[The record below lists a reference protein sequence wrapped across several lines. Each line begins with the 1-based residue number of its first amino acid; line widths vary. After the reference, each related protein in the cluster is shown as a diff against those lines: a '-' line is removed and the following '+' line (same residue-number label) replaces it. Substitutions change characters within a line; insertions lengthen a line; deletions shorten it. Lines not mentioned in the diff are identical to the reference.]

1 MAPRYLRFLFF
12 SAFLPGVAFIS
23 ACKPGIYLKQQDGD
37 NLAFTTMTTIVD
49 DDFIHMAM
57 GPKQIALGNLL
68 FFDKIMSGNQ
78 NIACATCHHPM
89 TFSTDNLSLP
99 IGEGGVGLG
108 PARRIVRDGE
118 NPVQERMPRNAPDL
132 FNRGMKSFKTLFH
145 DGRLSTDYS
154 QANHFR
160 NPAGEALP
168 DGFEHAL
175 EAQTIFPLT
184 NPTEMAGHFG
194 ENAIA
199 ACADAGDFTCLWNEV
214 VERLKANSAY
224 VDLFIDAYGL
234 DSADDITIVHV
245 GKSLG
250 AFISASF
257 RADNSPFDQYL
268 RGDDS
273 AMSHKAKRGM
283 EIFYGKARCV
293 ECHSGVLQTDQS
305 FHAIAMPQ
313 IGPGPGGNGLD
324 GHDDFGRERAT
335 GEQADRYKFRTPSLR
350 NAELTG
356 PYGHDGA
363 YTSLEGVVRH
373 HLNPGVSLA
382 NYDLSM
388 AFLPSGG
395 SLDLIDPIVLNDFL
409 SKAALIVANELQP
422 VFLSE
427 EEIECLLAF
436 LRSLTDERSMH
447 LGHLIPSSVPSGLP
461 ISD

>member
-1 MAPRYLRFLFF
+1 M
-12 SAFLPGVAFIS
+12 
-23 ACKPGIYLKQQDGD
+23 K
-37 NLAFTTMTTIVD
+37 TIID

-57 GPKQIALGNLL
+57 DPKRIELGNLL

-78 NIACATCHHPM
+78 NISCATCHSPM

-108 PARRIVRDGE
+108 PARRIVLDGE

-154 QANHFR
+154 QINHFQ
-160 NPAGEALP
+160 NPAGDALP
-168 DGFEHAL
+168 EGFEHAL

-199 ACADAGDFTCLWNEV
+199 DCADAGDFTCLWGEV
-214 VERLKANSAY
+214 VERLRANADY
-224 VDLFIDAYGL
+224 VNRFREVYGL
-234 DSADDITIVHV
+234 DSADDISIVHV
-245 GKSLG
+245 GKSLA

-273 AMSHKAKRGM
+273 AMSHKAKKGM
-283 EIFYGKARCV
+283 ELFYGKASCV
-293 ECHSGVLQTDQS
+293 NCHSGVLQTDQS

-313 IGPGPGGNGLD
+313 IGPGPGGDGFE

-335 GEQADRYKFRTPSLR
+335 GNQADRYKFRTPSLR
-350 NAELTG
+350 NVELTA

-363 YTSLEGVVRH
+363 YASLEGVVRH
-373 HLNPGVSLA
+373 HLNPGLGLA
-382 NYDLSM
+382 TYDLDM
-388 AFLPSGG
+388 AFLPTGG
-395 SLDLIDPIVLNDFL
+395 PLDLIDPLVLNDFL

-422 VFLSE
+422 VDLSE
-427 EEIECLLAF
+427 EEVQCLLAF
-436 LRSLTDERSMH
+436 LRSLTDESSMH
-447 LGHLIPSSVPSGLP
+447 LSHLIPSSVPSGLP
-461 ISD
+461 IAD